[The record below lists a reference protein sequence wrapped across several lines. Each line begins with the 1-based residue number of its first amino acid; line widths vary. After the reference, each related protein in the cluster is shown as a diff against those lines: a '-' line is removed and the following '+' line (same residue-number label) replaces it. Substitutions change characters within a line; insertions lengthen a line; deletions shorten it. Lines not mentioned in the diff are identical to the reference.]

1 MPDNLVRAISRHRI
15 GGDVF
20 CHYATSAYDGIVPD
34 SNALHDNA
42 SHANEHIVANHGC
55 SRICAQPLGVVV
67 VVSNGGARPHHH
79 VLSDFDA
86 LAGINVHARKTRV
99 DSYFNQG
106 VVCMRP
112 DDAIAHAARVEE
124 AMGVENAI
132 VPNLYGGVFEARKI
146 DLAVDR
152 HVFAQSDARHPEFGS
167 AELGVEM
174 CMTDF

>member
-1 MPDNLVRAISRHRI
+1 MGS
-15 GGDVF
+15 
-20 CHYATSAYDGIVPD
+20 
-34 SNALHDNA
+34 
-42 SHANEHIVANHGC
+42 
-55 SRICAQPLGVVV
+55 
-67 VVSNGGARPHHH
+67 
-79 VLSDFDA
+79 
-86 LAGINVHARKTRV
+86 
-99 DSYFNQG
+99 
-106 VVCMRP
+106 

-174 CMTDF
+174 VYDGLLKRGCQIKELGSEIGLL